1 MQITPSQVSGR
12 TARQVVVRPVLGESP
27 LRAREAAAQLALP
40 YHPVSRSDDIELV
53 VGETSAWLETAG
65 LKVAIRF
72 DSAAMLH
79 RRHGGQNELL
89 GRAVGVKNDRHPVV
103 FDATGGLGRD
113 AFVLADLGCRV
124 TLCEQ
129 TPALAWLLQDAI
141 LCAQVS
147 RYDAVRD
154 AVERMTVCSGQSE
167 AQSLH
172 AATVIYIDPMFP
184 ERKKAAAVK
193 KEAMMLQYLSAS
205 HDGGESL
212 MAWAWQ
218 QAIDRIVVK
227 RPLKA
232 PVLGER
238 KASFTLSGK
247 SVRFDVFVRNAHSTS
262 VQQ

>member
-1 MQITPSQVSGR
+1 
-12 TARQVVVRPVLGESP
+12 VLGESP
-27 LRAREAAAQLALP
+27 LRAQAAAAQLTLP
-40 YHPVSRSDDIELV
+40 YNPALRSDDIELI
-53 VGETSAWLETAG
+53 VGEAGAWLETAG
-65 LKVAIRF
+65 LKVAIRY

-89 GRAVGVKNDRHPVV
+89 GRAVGVKSDRHPVV

-147 RYDAVRD
+147 RHEAVRD
-154 AVERMTVCSGQSE
+154 AAGRMTVHAGNSE
-167 AQSLH
+167 AQSLG

-205 HDGGESL
+205 NDGGESL
-212 MAWAWQ
+212 MNWASQ
-218 QAIDRIVVK
+218 QAVDRIVVK
-227 RPLKA
+227 RPVKA

-238 KASFTLSGK
+238 KASFILSGK
-247 SVRFDVFVRNAHSTS
+247 SVRFDVFVRHA
-262 VQQ
+262 QAGG

>member
-1 MQITPSQVSGR
+1 
-12 TARQVVVRPVLGESP
+12 VLGESP
-27 LRAREAAAQLALP
+27 LRAQAAAAQLTLP
-40 YHPVSRSDDIELV
+40 YNSALKSDDIELI
-53 VGETSAWLETAG
+53 VGEANAWLETAG
-65 LKVAIRF
+65 LKVAIRY

-89 GRAVGVKNDRHPVV
+89 GRAVGVKNDRHPIV

-147 RYDAVRD
+147 RHEAVRD
-154 AVERMTVCSGQSE
+154 AAGRMTVHAGNSE
-167 AQSLH
+167 AQSLG

-205 HDGGESL
+205 NDGGASL
-212 MAWAWQ
+212 MNWASQ
-218 QAIDRIVVK
+218 QAVDRIVVK
-227 RPLKA
+227 RPVKA

-238 KASFTLSGK
+238 KASFSLSGK
-247 SVRFDVFVRNAHSTS
+247 SVRFDVFVRHA
-262 VQQ
+262 QAGE

>member
-1 MQITPSQVSGR
+1 MQIPPPQLLDHTVKQLI
-12 TARQVVVRPVLGESP
+12 VRPVLGESP
-27 LRAREAAAQLALP
+27 LRAQEAAAQLALP
-40 YHPVSRSDDIELV
+40 YNPALRSGEIELI

-65 LKVAIRF
+65 LKVAIRY

-89 GRAVGVKNDRHPVV
+89 GRAVGVKSDRHPVV

-129 TPALAWLLQDAI
+129 TPALAWLLHDAI

-147 RYDAVRD
+147 RYDGVRD
-154 AVERMTVCSGQSE
+154 AAERMTVHVGKSE
-167 AQSLH
+167 AQSLG
-172 AATVIYIDPMFP
+172 AATVIYMDPMFP

-205 HDGGESL
+205 NDGGESL
-212 MAWAWQ
+212 MNWAWQ
-218 QAIDRIVVK
+218 QAVDRIVVK

-232 PVLGER
+232 PVLGKR
-238 KASFTLSGK
+238 KASFALSGK
-247 SVRFDVFVRNAHSTS
+247 SVRFDVFVRH
-262 VQQ
+262 VRGG

>member
-1 MQITPSQVSGR
+1 MQITPPQLSDG

-27 LRAREAAAQLALP
+27 LRAQAAAAQLTLP
-40 YHPVSRSDDIELV
+40 YNPALSSDDIELI
-53 VGETSAWLETAG
+53 VGEASAWLETAG
-65 LKVAIRF
+65 LKVAIRY

-89 GRAVGVKNDRHPVV
+89 GRAVGVKNDRHPIV

-147 RYDAVRD
+147 RHEAVRD
-154 AVERMTVCSGQSE
+154 AAGRMTVHAGNSE
-167 AQSLH
+167 AQSLG

-205 HDGGESL
+205 NDGGESL
-212 MAWAWQ
+212 MDWASQ
-218 QAIDRIVVK
+218 QAVDRIVVK
-227 RPLKA
+227 RPVKA

-238 KASFTLSGK
+238 KASFSLSGK
-247 SVRFDVFVRNAHSTS
+247 SVRFDVFVRHAQAGS
-262 VQQ
+262 

>member
-1 MQITPSQVSGR
+1 MQITSPQLSDR
-12 TARQVVVRPVLGESP
+12 TARQVVVRPVHGESP
-27 LRAREAAAQLALP
+27 LRAQEAAVQLALP
-40 YHPVSRSDDIELV
+40 YDPASRSDEIELT
-53 VGETSAWLETAG
+53 VGETSAWLETSG
-65 LKVAIRF
+65 LKVAIRY

-89 GRAVGVKNDRHPVV
+89 GRAVGVKNDRHPNV

-129 TPALAWLLQDAI
+129 LPALAWLLHDAI

-147 RYDAVRD
+147 RYEAVRD
-154 AVERMTVCSGQSE
+154 AAERMTVYVGDSE
-167 AQSLH
+167 AQSLG
-172 AATVIYIDPMFP
+172 AATVIYMDPMFP

-193 KEAMMLQYLSAS
+193 KEAMMLQYLTAPN
-205 HDGGESL
+205 DGGEAL
-212 MAWAWQ
+212 MDWAWQ
-218 QAIDRIVVK
+218 QAVDRIVVK

-232 PVLGER
+232 PVLGQR

-247 SVRFDVFVRNAHSTS
+247 SVRFDVFVRH
-262 VQQ
+262 VQSG

>member
-1 MQITPSQVSGR
+1 MQITPPQLSDR
-12 TARQVVVRPVLGESP
+12 TARRVVVRPVLGESP
-27 LRAREAAAQLALP
+27 LRAQAAAAQLTLP
-40 YHPVSRSDDIELV
+40 YNPALKSAGIELI
-53 VGETSAWLETAG
+53 VGEANAWLETAG
-65 LKVAIRF
+65 LKVAIRY

-89 GRAVGVKNDRHPVV
+89 GRAVGVKNDRHPIV

-147 RYDAVRD
+147 RHEAVRD
-154 AVERMTVCSGQSE
+154 AAGRMTVHAGNSE
-167 AQSLH
+167 AQSLG

-205 HDGGESL
+205 NDGGESL
-212 MAWAWQ
+212 MNWASQ
-218 QAIDRIVVK
+218 QAVDRIVVK
-227 RPLKA
+227 RPVKA

-238 KASFTLSGK
+238 KASFSLSGK
-247 SVRFDVFVRNAHSTS
+247 SVRFDVFVRHA
-262 VQQ
+262 QAGE

>member
-1 MQITPSQVSGR
+1 MQITPPQLSDR

-27 LRAREAAAQLALP
+27 QRAKEAAVQLALP
-40 YHPVSRSDDIELV
+40 FNPALKSDEIDLF
-53 VGETSAWLETAG
+53 VGETNAWVETAG
-65 LKVAIRF
+65 LKVAIRY

-89 GRAVGVKNDRHPVV
+89 GRAVDVKSDRHPIV

-147 RYDAVRD
+147 RHEAVRD
-154 AVERMTVCSGQSE
+154 AAGRMTVRAGNSE
-167 AQSLH
+167 AQSLG

-205 HDGGESL
+205 NDGGESL
-212 MAWAWQ
+212 INWAWQ
-218 QAIDRIVVK
+218 QAVDRIVVK
-227 RPLKA
+227 RPVKA
-232 PVLGER
+232 AVLGER
-238 KASFTLSGK
+238 KASFSLSGK
-247 SVRFDVFVRNAHSTS
+247 SVRFDVFVRHA
-262 VQQ
+262 QAGE

>member
-1 MQITPSQVSGR
+1 MQITPPQLSDR
-12 TARQVVVRPVLGESP
+12 TPRQVVVRPVLGESP
-27 LRAREAAAQLALP
+27 LRAQAAAAQLTLP
-40 YHPVSRSDDIELV
+40 YNPTLRSDDIELI
-53 VGETSAWLETAG
+53 VGEANAWLETAG
-65 LKVAIRF
+65 LKVAIRY

-89 GRAVGVKNDRHPVV
+89 GRAVGVKRDRHPVV

-147 RYDAVRD
+147 RHEPVRD
-154 AVERMTVCSGQSE
+154 AAGRMTVYAGNSE
-167 AQSLH
+167 AQSLG

-205 HDGGESL
+205 NDGGESL
-212 MAWAWQ
+212 MNWAWQ
-218 QAIDRIVVK
+218 QAVDRIVVK
-227 RPLKA
+227 RPVKA
-232 PVLGER
+232 AVLGER
-238 KASFTLSGK
+238 KASFSLSGK
-247 SVRFDVFVRNAHSTS
+247 SVRFDVFVRHA
-262 VQQ
+262 QAGE

>member
-1 MQITPSQVSGR
+1 MQITPPQLSDR

-27 LRAREAAAQLALP
+27 LRAQAAAAQLTLP
-40 YHPVSRSDDIELV
+40 YNPALKSDDIELI
-53 VGETSAWLETAG
+53 VGEANAWLETAG
-65 LKVAIRF
+65 LKVAIRY

-89 GRAVGVKNDRHPVV
+89 GRAVGVKNDRHPIV

-147 RYDAVRD
+147 RHEAVRD
-154 AVERMTVCSGQSE
+154 AAGRMTVHAGNSE
-167 AQSLH
+167 AQLLG

-205 HDGGESL
+205 NDGGESL
-212 MAWAWQ
+212 MDWASQ
-218 QAIDRIVVK
+218 QAVDRIVVK
-227 RPLKA
+227 RPVKA

-238 KASFTLSGK
+238 KASFSLSGK
-247 SVRFDVFVRNAHSTS
+247 SVRFDVFVRHA
-262 VQQ
+262 QAGE

>member
-1 MQITPSQVSGR
+1 MQITPPQLSDR

-27 LRAREAAAQLALP
+27 LRAQAAAAQLTLP
-40 YHPVSRSDDIELV
+40 YNPALQSDDIELI
-53 VGETSAWLETAG
+53 VGEANAWLETAG
-65 LKVAIRF
+65 LKVAIRY

-89 GRAVGVKNDRHPVV
+89 GRAVGVKNDRHPIV

-147 RYDAVRD
+147 RHEAVRD
-154 AVERMTVCSGQSE
+154 AAGRMTVHAGNSE
-167 AQSLH
+167 AQSLG

-205 HDGGESL
+205 NDGGASL
-212 MAWAWQ
+212 MNWASQ
-218 QAIDRIVVK
+218 QAVDRIVVK
-227 RPLKA
+227 RPVKA

-238 KASFTLSGK
+238 KASFSLSGK
-247 SVRFDVFVRNAHSTS
+247 SVRFDVFVRHA
-262 VQQ
+262 QAGE

>member
-1 MQITPSQVSGR
+1 MQITSPQLSDR
-12 TARQVVVRPVLGESP
+12 TARQVVVRPVHGESP
-27 LRAREAAAQLALP
+27 LRAQEAAVQLALP
-40 YHPVSRSDDIELV
+40 YDPASRSDEIELT
-53 VGETSAWLETAG
+53 VGETSAWLETSG
-65 LKVAIRF
+65 LKVAIRY

-89 GRAVGVKNDRHPVV
+89 GRAVGVKNDRHPNV

-129 TPALAWLLQDAI
+129 LPALAWLLHDAI

-147 RYDAVRD
+147 RYEAVRD
-154 AVERMTVCSGQSE
+154 AAERMTVYVGDSE
-167 AQSLH
+167 AQSLG
-172 AATVIYIDPMFP
+172 AATVIYMDTMFP

-193 KEAMMLQYLSAS
+193 KEAMMLQYLSAPN
-205 HDGGESL
+205 DGGEAL
-212 MAWAWQ
+212 MDWAWQ
-218 QAIDRIVVK
+218 QAVDRIVVK

-232 PVLGER
+232 PVLGQR

-247 SVRFDVFVRNAHSTS
+247 SVRFDVFVRH
-262 VQQ
+262 VQSG